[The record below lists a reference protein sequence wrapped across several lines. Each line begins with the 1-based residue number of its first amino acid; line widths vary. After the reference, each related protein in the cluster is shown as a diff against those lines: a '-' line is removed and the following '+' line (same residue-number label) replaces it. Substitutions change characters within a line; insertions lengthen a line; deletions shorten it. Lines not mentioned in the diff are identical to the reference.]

1 MRDTRRASRRFFE
14 VVEVR
19 DTRAPALFSACLVV
33 AALAAFLPAYPGLDA
48 APRWTLFIL
57 ILAAGLWMTEAIP
70 AFAVALLVIGLE
82 IAILGKPGGVFAGP
96 DDAGLWEAFTA
107 PWASSLIWLFLGGF
121 IMASA
126 ASKTGLDR
134 AMATAVLRAAGPRPE
149 GILAGAMG
157 ITFVLSMFVSNTATA
172 AMMLAVMGPILAG
185 LPAGARFDKGLLL
198 GIAMAANLGGM
209 GTLIG
214 TPPNAI
220 AAGILSAICPVE
232 FSEWMLAGIP
242 PALVLL
248 LAAWWFLMRRY
259 GRNAGR
265 IVLDLSS
272 VDDSRAPRWQQ
283 WLVVAV
289 FAVTVSLW
297 IGGSLHHSNPS
308 SVIAFIP
315 ITLLSVTGVIGVKE
329 IRELRW
335 DVLLMLTGGLSL
347 GVAVIDTG
355 LAEWIVGGIDLSG
368 WGGISVGL
376 MFAFIAMA
384 LSNFMSNTA
393 AANILVP
400 IGMATALGLGE
411 AGAPFVVVIGIALSA
426 SAAMC
431 LPIATPPNAIA
442 YSSGRLRSQEFI
454 LPGLVL
460 GVLAPLLSVGWLA
473 LLRTILAI

>member
-14 VVEVR
+14 AVEVR
-19 DTRAPALFSACLVV
+19 DTRAPVLFGLCVAL
-33 AALAAFLPAYPGLDA
+33 AALAAFLPTYPGLAD

-96 DDAGLWEAFTA
+96 EESGLWEEFTA

-121 IMASA
+121 IMAAA

-134 AMATAVLRAAGPRPE
+134 AMATAVLRAAGPRA
-149 GILAGAMG
+149 GAILAGAMG

-185 LPAGARFDKGLLL
+185 LPAGGRFDKALLL

-220 AAGILSAICPVE
+220 AAGILSSRRPVE
-232 FSEWMLAGIP
+232 FGEWMIAGIP
-242 PALVLL
+242 PALLL
-248 LAAWWFLMRRY
+248 LGVAWWFLMRRY
-259 GRNAGR
+259 GRDTGR
-265 IVLDLSS
+265 MALDLAAGEAQ
-272 VDDSRAPRWQQ
+272 RAPRWQQ

-289 FAVTVSLW
+289 FVVTVSLW

-347 GVAVIDTG
+347 GVAVIETG
-355 LAEWIVGGIDLSG
+355 LAEWLVEGIDLTG
-368 WGGISVGL
+368 WGAIGVGL
-376 MFAFIAMA
+376 IFAIFAMA

-400 IGMATALGLGE
+400 IGMATALSLGE
-411 AGAPFVVVIGIALSA
+411 AGAPFVVVTGIALSA

-442 YSSGRLRSQEFI
+442 YSSGRIRSQDFL
-454 LPGLVL
+454 LPGLL
-460 GVLAPLLSVGWLA
+460 MAFLAPLLAVGWLA
-473 LLRTILAI
+473 ILRLLITA